1 MSKNAIKNVKHENMI
16 NIDPITT
23 NQVKAFDAWKDG
35 DHLVLAGSAGTGK
48 TFIALN
54 LALNTVLQQG
64 TEFHKVVIV
73 RSVVPTRD
81 MGYLPGTL
89 IEKSEPFEAPY
100 KSICL
105 ELFDYDTAAYNKLTH
120 NNQLEFTTT
129 SFIRGITINNA
140 IVIVDEMQNLNFH
153 ELDSV
158 ITRIGQDCRVIFSG
172 DYHQSDFK
180 DAHERDGI
188 QRFLRIVERLKNFS
202 VITFG
207 WDDIVRSDFL
217 RDYIMTKEMLGVK

>member
-1 MSKNAIKNVKHENMI
+1 MSKHSTKIEDII
-16 NIDPITT
+16 NIEPITE
-23 NQVKAFDAWKDG
+23 NQSKAFDAWNEG
-35 DHLVLAGSAGTGK
+35 DNLVLAGSAGTGK
-48 TFIALN
+48 TFIAMY
-54 LALNTVLQQG
+54 LALQSVLENA
-64 TEFHKVVIV
+64 TSYHKLYIV

-81 MGYLPGTL
+81 MGYLPGTKE
-89 IEKSEPFEAPY
+89 EKVEPFETPY

-105 ELFDYDTAAYNKLTH
+105 ELFDWDGAAYNKLINSH
-120 NNQLEFTTT
+120 QVEFMTT
-129 SFIRGITINNA
+129 SFVRGMQIDNA

-158 ITRIGQDCRVIFSG
+158 ITRIGQDCRIIFSG
-172 DYHQSDFK
+172 DYYQSDFK
-180 DAHERDGI
+180 DAYERDGI

-217 RDYIMTKEMLGVK
+217 RDYIMTKEMLGIK